1 MRRREAMVQVSASG
15 VSSSVSVSE
24 AAAVSSASLRSILA
38 TTLLLLLLLLLG
50 RDDGASCSDDDGLG
64 ASGEGAR
71 LVRRR
76 GESGAG

>member
-38 TTLLLLLLLLLG
+38 TTLLLLLLLLG

>member
-38 TTLLLLLLLLLG
+38 TTLLLLLLLLG
-50 RDDGASCSDDDGLG
+50 RDDGASCSDGDGLG